1 MCANK
6 TCYSKYSGCI
16 SVLLYSILLVLHF
29 GSIELYF
36 SLLYCILQYYCRFIG
51 QGQGQG
57 FFICHMINY
66 TGYNQKWN
74 VVQIRSAQWT
84 VQRIKKKK
92 IYI

>member
-1 MCANK
+1 MQPWWAVETSVKKQNK
-6 TCYSKYSGCI
+6 KNTK
-16 SVLLYSILLVLHF
+16 
-29 GSIELYF
+29 
-36 SLLYCILQYYCRFIG
+36 QG

-74 VVQIRSAQWT
+74 VGQIRSAQWT

-92 IYI
+92 KKIQIKLYKSNTTQEYIYIYI

>member
-1 MCANK
+1 MQRR
-6 TCYSKYSGCI
+6 S
-16 SVLLYSILLVLHF
+16 
-29 GSIELYF
+29 EQ
-36 SLLYCILQYYCRFIG
+36 SLQG

-74 VVQIRSAQWT
+74 VGQIRSAQWT

-92 IYI
+92 II